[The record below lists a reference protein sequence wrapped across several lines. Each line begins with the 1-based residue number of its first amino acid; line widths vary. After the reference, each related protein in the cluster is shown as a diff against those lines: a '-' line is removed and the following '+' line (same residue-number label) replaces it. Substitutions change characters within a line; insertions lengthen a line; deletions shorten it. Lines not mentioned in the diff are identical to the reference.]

1 MKARRLIC
9 DKCAKSLQLC
19 LTLGNPMDHSQPGSS
34 VHGILQARILE
45 WLTIPPPEDLPDP
58 GIKPVSL
65 VSPVLPGRFFT
76 TAPPGKPIS
85 HSNKEEIA
93 QI

>member
-1 MKARRLIC
+1 M
-9 DKCAKSLQLC
+9 CAESC
-19 LTLGNPMDHSQPGSS
+19 LTVCDHVDCSLLGS
-34 VHGILQARILE
+34 VHGTFQEYWSGLPVPTP
-45 WLTIPPPEDLPDP
+45 WVLPDP